1 MCVDLYSS
9 YRLILCWKLITN
21 THTASVSWWE
31 MVRWVSFTQP
41 NIFHSLISIQWHL
54 MLGHARALGVC
65 CRCFH
70 AKCTRLTHKRTR
82 RMWQNNT
89 NNTFIPCIT
98 PVVTKYTR
106 WINRLL
112 NSIPSHKA
120 HQTIR
125 FLNIPTDGRRIIF
138 YFKLNS
144 LNSDIFVF
152 ESVFFCIQSNFI
164 EMQATQISLRNAI
177 IMLDY
182 SQRIFLMMVSVVIEN
197 FCWFIVSLHGM
208 FCYYIDF
215 VELL

>member
-21 THTASVSWWE
+21 THTTSVSWWE

-54 MLGHARALGVC
+54 MLEHARALGVC
-65 CRCFH
+65 CHCFH

-125 FLNIPTDGRRIIF
+125 FLNIPSDGRRIIF
-138 YFKLNS
+138 
-144 LNSDIFVF
+144 
-152 ESVFFCIQSNFI
+152 
-164 EMQATQISLRNAI
+164 
-177 IMLDY
+177 
-182 SQRIFLMMVSVVIEN
+182 
-197 FCWFIVSLHGM
+197 
-208 FCYYIDF
+208 
-215 VELL
+215 

>member
-1 MCVDLYSS
+1 MVCVGSHSPNQISFIHWFQFNDT
-9 YRLILCWKLITN
+9 LCW
-21 THTASVSWWE
+21 HT
-31 MVRWVSFTQP
+31 R
-41 NIFHSLISIQWHL
+41 
-54 MLGHARALGVC
+54 RALGVC

-144 LNSDIFVF
+144 LNLDIFVF
-152 ESVFFCIQSNFI
+152 ESHFFMHSIEFHWNASDPNFV
-164 EMQATQISLRNAI
+164 TQRNNNVRLFPTDIFDDGFSCNWKCLLVYCEFAWNVLLLYWFRWTVI
-177 IMLDY
+177 IWERLITF
-182 SQRIFLMMVSVVIEN
+182 RICSFRKI
-197 FCWFIVSLHGM
+197 F
-208 FCYYIDF
+208 
-215 VELL
+215 